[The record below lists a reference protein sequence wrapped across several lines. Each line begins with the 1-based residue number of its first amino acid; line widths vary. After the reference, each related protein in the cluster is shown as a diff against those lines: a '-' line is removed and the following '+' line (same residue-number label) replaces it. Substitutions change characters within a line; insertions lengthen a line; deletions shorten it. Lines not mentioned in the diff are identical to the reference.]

1 MSGLSVSAYNQI
13 RGLQAGVAIG
23 LLNFA
28 RRLKG
33 IQIGLLNIARNNPP
47 PFRVLPI
54 INAHFD

>member
-1 MSGLSVSAYNQI
+1 VSAYNQI

>member
-1 MSGLSVSAYNQI
+1 VSAFNQI
-13 RGLQAGVAIG
+13 RGLQAGITIG
-23 LLNFA
+23 LLNVA

-33 IQIGLLNIARNNPP
+33 IQIGVLNIARNNPP